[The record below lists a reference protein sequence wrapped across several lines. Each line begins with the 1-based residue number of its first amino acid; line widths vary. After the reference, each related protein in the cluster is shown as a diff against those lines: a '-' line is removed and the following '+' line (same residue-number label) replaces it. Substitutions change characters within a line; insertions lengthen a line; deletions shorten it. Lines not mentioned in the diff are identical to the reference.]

1 MDKWNKRLL
10 FKLNKTQV
18 IEQNKGQGELY
29 LGTAN
34 GLYFYSE
41 STGVSEIYR
50 TTLSGENIVDIKL
63 SEDRQYIGTANS
75 GCYIFEQGTLID
87 SVSTR
92 NGLPSNAINDIAI
105 SDEYVYIATTGGLA
119 QYDVESKGLRV
130 LTEFEGLVDGNP
142 SAIAVD
148 TDGRLFISQ
157 KKGFIEVLPED
168 FKSKSIEYDLLL
180 ESVMVNNVKFEDDQI
195 KDLSYQE
202 NKIDLEFNYIT
213 MQSIG
218 RKRLRYRIGDD
229 PWEVSDGLSL
239 RLPSLEPGLYE
250 VEVMGILREGRYT
263 EPQKVS
269 FRINKPW
276 WQTLWFRIFAVLAVL
291 GVLAQVVRLRT
302 SRVRKEE
309 ASKRAYLQQ
318 INEVKDQALQLQMNP
333 HFVFNAMNAIQHFV
347 VSRKEEAAAN
357 YLARFAK
364 LIRFIFEYS
373 SRRLITVEEE
383 LEFVG
388 LYLDLEGLRFDGR
401 TVVNFEVDPVVEDDK
416 DLLFIPPL
424 LVQPVIENSFKHGL
438 FHKSSTGVLTVRYGM
453 VGDLLTIVVEDNGIG
468 RVASHAMKNDDEQKD
483 RPSGLRNIG
492 ERLKI
497 LNFNNQSNDN
507 RIEVEDL
514 YIDGKAQGT
523 RTILTLAI
531 NENH

>member
-1 MDKWNKRLL
+1 
-10 FKLNKTQV
+10 
-18 IEQNKGQGELY
+18 
-29 LGTAN
+29 
-34 GLYFYSE
+34 
-41 STGVSEIYR
+41 
-50 TTLSGENIVDIKL
+50 
-63 SEDRQYIGTANS
+63 
-75 GCYIFEQGTLID
+75 
-87 SVSTR
+87 
-92 NGLPSNAINDIAI
+92 
-105 SDEYVYIATTGGLA
+105 
-119 QYDVESKGLRV
+119 
-130 LTEFEGLVDGNP
+130 
-142 SAIAVD
+142 
-148 TDGRLFISQ
+148 
-157 KKGFIEVLPED
+157 
-168 FKSKSIEYDLLL
+168 
-180 ESVMVNNVKFEDDQI
+180 
-195 KDLSYQE
+195 
-202 NKIDLEFNYIT
+202 
-213 MQSIG
+213 
-218 RKRLRYRIGDD
+218 
-229 PWEVSDGLSL
+229 
-239 RLPSLEPGLYE
+239 
-250 VEVMGILREGRYT
+250 
-263 EPQKVS
+263 VS